1 LKRRLTA
8 LMSADTLRDM
18 DGVAGNC
25 HALKA
30 DRKGQWAVSLW
41 GQFRLVFV
49 PAHDPMPLLDDGGID
64 TALVTKI
71 LITEVIDY
79 HGD

>member
-1 LKRRLTA
+1 
-8 LMSADTLRDM
+8 MSADTLKHM

-25 HALKA
+25 HPLAA

-49 PAHDPMPLLDDGGID
+49 PDHDPMPLLDDGGID
-64 TALVTKI
+64 TTLVTKI
-71 LITEVIDY
+71 LITEVVDY